1 MRWVV
6 AVALSWLWAGSLAW
20 ASAECALPA
29 GADVADL
36 PVVSLEDESVPQ
48 RLKGT
53 DGRWYVLA
61 DLAIEMPERFAAF
74 VQEQKDGVRLAALE
88 RAPDRWGRIAAIPVG
103 ADGRDL
109 SHQLILRG
117 IAIVKPQLRDHN
129 CLKSLIN
136 FEAAA
141 RDENAGVWVFK
152 NVIKDY
158 RSIDYAYW
166 GTYWILEGRVASVGR
181 TRSRLYLNFGERW
194 TEDLTGIIQRKN
206 LEEFEGFGHALS
218 QLDGRRVRLRGV
230 LQMHG
235 GPELALDH
243 PAQLQLLD

>member
-6 AVALSWLWAGSLAW
+6 VALSWLWSGSLAW
-20 ASAECALPA
+20 ASARCELPA
-29 GADVADL
+29 GMDVADL
-36 PVVSLEDESVPQ
+36 PLISIEEEMVPQ
-48 RLKGT
+48 RLMGT

-61 DLAIEMPERFAAF
+61 DLAIELSERFAAF
-74 VQEQKDGVRLAALE
+74 AREQKGGVRLAALE
-88 RAPDRWGRIAAIPVG
+88 VPPDRWGRVAAIPVG

-109 SHQLILRG
+109 SHRLVLEG
-117 IAIVKPQLRDHN
+117 IAIVRPQLRGHN

-141 RDENAGVWVFK
+141 REKKAGVWMLK

-181 TRSRLYLNFGERW
+181 TRSRLYLNFAERW
-194 TEDLTGIIQRKN
+194 TEDLTGIIQRKH

-235 GPELALDH
+235 GPELKLDH